1 MGSRNGELQDLSNRL
16 IDRASR
22 ARANGIKVSI
32 EKSKIQT
39 SSSNNISANIM
50 NGQRFQKVTSC
61 KYLGTIPCKDDTCSA
76 EICIR
81 IDSAVTAMA
90 RLNRIWWSNTISS
103 ARQVQVAQV
112 SCHLHPPLWLWN
124 MHPDCWLREKNPQ
137 FLNQVPDETS
147 SHLLLGAQDQQL
159 GVEQDQLPSGPTEPL
174 LASVETLTRMVQLSH
189 MPRQPL
195 QNKSHAT
202 AAIPKSSF
210 NLGGWVMPWSAEE
223 LLDDNI

>member
-1 MGSRNGELQDLSNRL
+1 MTTMHPYPLLAGPYICNLQFTDDTDLMGSRNGELQDLTNRL

-39 SSSNNISANIM
+39 SSSNNSANIM

-90 RLNRIWWSNTISS
+90 RLNRIW
-103 ARQVQVAQV
+103 
-112 SCHLHPPLWLWN
+112 
-124 MHPDCWLREKNPQ
+124 
-137 FLNQVPDETS
+137 
-147 SHLLLGAQDQQL
+147 
-159 GVEQDQLPSGPTEPL
+159 
-174 LASVETLTRMVQLSH
+174 
-189 MPRQPL
+189 
-195 QNKSHAT
+195 
-202 AAIPKSSF
+202 
-210 NLGGWVMPWSAEE
+210 
-223 LLDDNI
+223 